1 MSYLLGQ
8 FGTVRSVSCLSISG
22 CFCPV
27 QSNLSKATSDLAAG
41 QRTLV
46 KHQHS
51 SNPSHASSSKLS
63 THASFTFTLFKLTL
77 VFQVDVAES
86 PLIYIYI
93 YNISRF
99 GMHCSQFNDRQYKL
113 SCQVTLPTPKES
125 RQAELVHFIHPS
137 NAGRGTVSH
146 GCEFDGRP
154 FSLFTV

>member
-93 YNISRF
+93 IFLGLACIVPNLMIGSTSSVVRSL
-99 GMHCSQFNDRQYKL
+99 SQLPKNPDRL
-113 SCQVTLPTPKES
+113 SWFTS
-125 RQAELVHFIHPS
+125 SIRQMLAE
-137 NAGRGTVSH
+137 GR
-146 GCEFDGRP
+146 
-154 FSLFTV
+154 